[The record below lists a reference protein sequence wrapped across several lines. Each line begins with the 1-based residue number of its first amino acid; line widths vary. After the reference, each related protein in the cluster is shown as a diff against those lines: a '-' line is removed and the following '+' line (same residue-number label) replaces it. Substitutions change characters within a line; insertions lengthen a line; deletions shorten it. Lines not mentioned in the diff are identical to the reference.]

1 MDMIKIKLG
10 KDFPMSKDFAKKME
24 SWNAKK
30 PGVKDHGKGRIPG
43 EDHYIKLPE
52 LPKPIVAFVNS
63 FVAFSMAY
71 MNQDLLRIS

>member
-1 MDMIKIKLG
+1 MDMIKSKLG

-30 PGVKDHGKGRIPG
+30 PGVKDHGKGRNSG
-43 EDHYIKLPE
+43 EYLYVILPE
-52 LPKPIVAFVNS
+52 LPKPDEAFLNS